1 MLKPKVELSLFAEDF
16 YNRYQRHKQV
26 AFFTLG
32 CKVNQ
37 YETDAMEHLFRD
49 SG

>member
-1 MLKPKVELSLFAEDF
+1 MKI
-16 YNRYQRHKQV
+16 

-37 YETDAMEHLFRD
+37 YETQTLEQLFFSLTEQEPVATTVGEGD
-49 SG
+49 

>member
-1 MLKPKVELSLFAEDF
+1 MKA
-16 YNRYQRHKQV
+16 

-37 YETDAMEHLFRD
+37 YETQIMEQAFQTRKAKRTFT
-49 SG
+49 S